1 MKRLFE
7 LFQEDTK
14 SWEKSLDKD
23 NIRVFKKSEK
33 DSASV
38 LVKAEA
44 FIPGIKVNEAFAQI
58 YFIELR

>member
-1 MKRLFE
+1 
-7 LFQEDTK
+7 
-14 SWEKSLDKD
+14 LDKD

-44 FIPGIKVNEAFAQI
+44 FIPGIKVNEAFA
-58 YFIELR
+58 